1 MSLIISSDMYD
12 VVKQPI
18 RDMSI
23 KIELLN
29 FSYQIIG
36 EITGNTIS
44 GNISEDANADIRRT
58 CSLQLVVTDSSFNI
72 EPGNKIWIDRYMRI
86 YVGIT
91 NIKTGEIV
99 WMNQGIYL
107 IDAPSW
113 KYDATTNTLTVA
125 GLDLMAKLTGARG
138 GYLPAAGYKI
148 PAGSNIK
155 NVMTALLSQFTTFT
169 NYAIIDNPQTVPLD
183 MEFEQGTTVYE
194 ILAELRDL
202 YPSWE
207 IFFDTD
213 GIFRYQ
219 KIPTGQNDEILS
231 ENGAIIADDDLWN
244 DIVIDETVDVSF
256 QDVKNVIY
264 VYGSTRSPSY
274 YGAATL
280 SGSVYTSTISNV
292 TAYKDGAIYGFTVSS
307 LPTTSPFYYQVNSLG
322 SKQVVLSDGSAAKI
336 TENNTY
342 YCVQYRS
349 STNNFLF
356 LGHLQ
361 AQAVAKDENP
371 DSPFYI
377 GNPAGEIIAVKYS
390 GEYDNIQTDELAQ
403 ERANYELWL
412 ATRFNDNV
420 NFTCVP
426 VYWLRTNTLITFTD
440 KTSNTTNQYIIKDIS
455 TDLSIGGKQTINAIK
470 YYPLYPDI

>member
-29 FSYQIIG
+29 FSYQTIG

-58 CSLQLVVTDSSFNI
+58 CSLSLVVTDSSFNI
-72 EPGNKIWIDRYMRI
+72 EPGSKFWLDRYMKI
-86 YVGIT
+86 YVGIN

-113 KYDATTNTLTVA
+113 KYDATNNILTIA

-138 GYLPAAGYKI
+138 GYLPASGYKI

-155 NVMTALLSQFTTFT
+155 SVMTALLAQFTTFT
-169 NYAIIDNPQTVPLD
+169 NYAIVDNPQTVPLD
-183 MEFEQGTTVYE
+183 MEFEQGVTVYE

-207 IFFDTD
+207 IFFDID
-213 GIFRYQ
+213 GVFRYQ
-219 KIPTGQNDEILS
+219 EIPNGQNDEILS
-231 ENGAIIADDDLWN
+231 EDGTIIADDDLWN
-244 DIVIDETVDVSF
+244 DIVIDEAVDVSF

-264 VYGSTRSPSY
+264 VYGSSRDPKY
-274 YGAATL
+274 YGEATL
-280 SGSVYTSTISNV
+280 GGNTYTVQISNV
-292 TAYKDGAIYGFTVSS
+292 SSYTDGTIYGFTVTQ
-307 LPTTSPFYYQVNSLG
+307 LPTGDYFNFRVNSLG
-322 SKQVVLSDGSAAKI
+322 IGKVVLSDGSFAKI
-336 TENNTY
+336 PENNEY
-342 YCVQYRS
+342 YCVMYRRK
-349 STNNFLF
+349 TGDFLF

-361 AQAVAKDENP
+361 AKAIAKDENP

-377 GNPAGEIIAVKYS
+377 GNPAGEIIAVKY
-390 GEYDNIQTDELAQ
+390 GGDYDNIQSDELAQ

-420 NFTCVP
+420 TFSCAP
-426 VYWLRTNTLITFTD
+426 VYWLKTNNLITFTD
-440 KTSNTTNQYIIKDIS
+440 RTSNTTNQYIIKDIS
-455 TDLSIGGKQTINAIK
+455 TDLSVGGKQTIKAIK